1 MLRNRLGAVAA
12 ILAVGTLA
20 IAAATSAATHRTADA
35 GNVVFLST
43 QLNAITESEGFR
55 NQIVKGFPGSV
66 DKIDVPLGN
75 ATFFPDRIKAESDA
89 GKGTVSLLG
98 GVHGDFPTITQYLMD
113 LSDVAKDLQKAGI
126 PAELFT
132 LGKLGTNKQYYIPWM
147 QASYV
152 MVANKKALTDLPK
165 GADINHL
172 SYGQLFQWAK
182 KHPAALRSARA
193 RLPGRPDGPLPALP
207 RGLPDPG
214 VQRPPEHVVQEQ
226 VGGLRRGC
234 TSQQLWKYVHPQ
246 SLTYNFMQDPLQSGE
261 VMVAWDHVARITSAV
276 RDHPNDYVVFPAPAG
291 PKGRAYLPVLAGLAI
306 PKTAPNAA
314 GAKQLI
320 EFLDGV
326 APQARLPQVAG
337 FFPVVAGRLSKQV
350 GPGLLAIAA
359 AIKTQQRSKD
369 ALASLL
375 PVGLGASG
383 RQLQPRLH
391 RHVHADRDQQGGHQ
405 QGPRRRGPEAAGRAQ
420 RGGRAVLEAG
430 PAEHGHLP
438 GRSEQLARS
447 IGDGSRAGGAGSAAA
462 AALAGS
468 AVLADPADARLPR
481 RLLRLAD
488 GQVVPARLP
497 GRGGQLVDR
506 PRSSGCTTTPSS
518 STRCA
523 FTLLL
528 VVVIVPLQFVI
539 AFVMALIVNATLK
552 GRGLLLFIFILPLA
566 VSDLAA
572 GLVWQQIFTDHGY
585 LNTIL
590 EHLGII
596 DQPKI
601 WIDPSH
607 SNWLLGEVVLT
618 EMWRSTAFIM
628 IILVAGLQ
636 GIPKE
641 FGEAAEVFGA
651 ELLPARSAT

>member
-12 ILAVGTLA
+12 VLAVGALA
-20 IAAATSAATHRTADA
+20 IAAGTSAGTQRTSDA

-55 NQIVKGFPGSV
+55 NQIVKGFPGTV

-165 GADINHL
+165 GANVNSL

-182 KHPAALRSARA
+182 KLQDHY
-193 RLPGRPDGPLPALP
+193 GRPELGFPAGPTGLFP
-207 RGLPDPG
+207 RFLEGYLIPG
-214 VQRPPEHVVQEQ
+214 FTGH
-226 VGGLRRGC
+226 LN
-234 TSQQLWKYVHPQ
+234 TSFKSKWAISGWLYFQQLWKYVHPQ
-246 SLTYNFMQDPLQSGE
+246 SLTYNFMQDPLQAGE

-306 PKTAPNAA
+306 PKTAPNVA

-337 FFPVVAGRLSKQV
+337 FFPVVNGRLSKQV

-375 PVGLGASG
+375 PVGLGA
-383 RQLQPRLH
+383 
-391 RHVHADRDQQGGHQ
+391 QGGNYN
-405 QGPRRRGPEAAGRAQ
+405 R
-420 RGGRAVLEAG
+420 V
-430 PAEHGHLP
+430 
-438 GRSEQLARS
+438 
-447 IGDGSRAGGAGSAAA
+447 
-462 AALAGS
+462 
-468 AVLADPADARLPR
+468 
-481 RLLRLAD
+481 
-488 GQVVPARLP
+488 
-497 GRGGQLVDR
+497 
-506 PRSSGCTTTPSS
+506 
-518 STRCA
+518 
-523 FTLLL
+523 
-528 VVVIVPLQFVI
+528 
-539 AFVMALIVNATLK
+539 
-552 GRGLLLFIFILPLA
+552 
-566 VSDLAA
+566 
-572 GLVWQQIFTDHGY
+572 FTDTFTRIVVNKEDINKVLDDEGQKLQDV
-585 LNTIL
+585 LNAA
-590 EHLGII
+590 
-596 DQPKI
+596 QAPCWKP
-601 WIDPSH
+601 DP
-607 SNWLLGEVVLT
+607 V
-618 EMWRSTAFIM
+618 STGTCQ
-628 IILVAGLQ
+628 V
-636 GIPKE
+636 
-641 FGEAAEVFGA
+641 GA
-651 ELLPARSAT
+651 N